1 MEFYKVIFEQLGGN
15 RFKAM
20 TGAKNFCYSEKENFL
35 SFSIGKNSKG
45 INRVKIT
52 LTAADDYTM
61 QFASVRGT
69 NYKVKKTVE
78 GVYSDMLQDVFT
90 METGMYTRLF

>member
-1 MEFYKVIFEQLGGN
+1 MEFHKVIYDQLGGN

-20 TGAKNFCYSEKENFL
+20 TGAKNFCYSEKEKFL
-35 SFSIGKNSKG
+35 SFSIGRNSKG

-52 LTAADDYTM
+52 LTAQDDYTM

-69 NYKVKKTVE
+69 NYNIKKTVE
-78 GVYSDMLQDVFT
+78 GVYCDMLQDVFT
-90 METGMYTRLF
+90 METGMYTKLY